1 MYTHILYT
9 YVQHTYLYHTQ
20 ACVHTQVYNL
30 SINSDSSAMSNYTER
45 RKWICKNCCE
55 FIGIELSGCGGREEE
70 KPCWLW
76 EWRRMLHSWLSNEGG
91 RAKLCQKE
99 MGKTMKSTSV
109 RRQKST
115 HSSAVSAPWTK
126 TINFQHTKKSDWS
139 HGSNHN
145 IEKRSGI
152 GKECAYGKFLWFLEC
167 HKTKNLSCWQVLNHI
182 MIKCFMGIKK

>member
-1 MYTHILYT
+1 MRRQKSSMFSNPVHIFPPPISMHMTHVYTHTIYICTTHIFIPYT
-9 YVQHTYLYHTQ
+9 
-20 ACVHTQVYNL
+20 ACVYTQVYNL

-45 RKWICKNCCE
+45 RKWIYKNCCE

-115 HSSAVSAPWTK
+115 HSSAVSAPC
-126 TINFQHTKKSDWS
+126 TIN
-139 HGSNHN
+139 
-145 IEKRSGI
+145 
-152 GKECAYGKFLWFLEC
+152 
-167 HKTKNLSCWQVLNHI
+167 
-182 MIKCFMGIKK
+182 